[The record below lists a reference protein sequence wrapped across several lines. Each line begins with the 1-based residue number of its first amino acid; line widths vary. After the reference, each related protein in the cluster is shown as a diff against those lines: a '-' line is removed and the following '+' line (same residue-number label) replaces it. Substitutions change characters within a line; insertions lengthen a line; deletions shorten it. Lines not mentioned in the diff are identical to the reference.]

1 MIVLQSLYYTGIQQ
15 VPEGCKC
22 HQDSLAHYPCSTWP
36 PNDAQRAAKFMN
48 KGIWLTYLVR
58 SIDLRGIMLAGKS
71 LPNHHMYYY
80 HDDQPDRSC
89 EPLNVAS
96 LKFWPGEKFLVTT
109 FEEELFTD
117 ARWDGI
123 TKAGAKVCTNVT
135 EDWVK
140 NGI

>member
-1 MIVLQSLYYTGIQQ
+1 
-15 VPEGCKC
+15 
-22 HQDSLAHYPCSTWP
+22 
-36 PNDAQRAAKFMN
+36 MN

-123 TKAGAKVCTNVT
+123 TKAGAKNSQSNHIRSDIQHTTSSGMHLPSSRGLRRKISSVSP
-135 EDWVK
+135 
-140 NGI
+140 